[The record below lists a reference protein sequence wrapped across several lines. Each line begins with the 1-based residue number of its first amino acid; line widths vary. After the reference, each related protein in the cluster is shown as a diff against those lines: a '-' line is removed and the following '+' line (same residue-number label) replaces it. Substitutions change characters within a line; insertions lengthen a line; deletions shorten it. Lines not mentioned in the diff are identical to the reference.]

1 MRLLTLDE
9 MINLGYDNIS
19 VVAVW
24 EHKGNIFSENIHIE
38 GEDILAVDKDGNKT
52 NRFADIEYSGFLE
65 GNSGI
70 RIIVPSDEDLE

>member
-9 MINLGYDNIS
+9 VINLGYDNIS

-24 EHKGNIFSENIHIE
+24 EHKGNVFAENIHIE

-52 NRFADIEYSGFLE
+52 NHLADIEYSGFLE
-65 GNSGI
+65 GNSSI
-70 RIIVPSDEDLE
+70 RIVVPSDEV